1 MFWATSLTVEHN
13 HSDCRTINFVL
24 IVFFGACVCVN
35 MCDLECLP
43 ALRFIYVF
51 NCVYVYVNMC
61 THVYVG
67 TCEGTEVPLELE

>member
-1 MFWATSLTVEHN
+1 M
-13 HSDCRTINFVL
+13 
-24 IVFFGACVCVN
+24 CVCVN

-43 ALRFIYVF
+43 VLRFIYVF

>member
-1 MFWATSLTVEHN
+1 
-13 HSDCRTINFVL
+13 
-24 IVFFGACVCVN
+24 

-43 ALRFIYVF
+43 VLRFIYVF